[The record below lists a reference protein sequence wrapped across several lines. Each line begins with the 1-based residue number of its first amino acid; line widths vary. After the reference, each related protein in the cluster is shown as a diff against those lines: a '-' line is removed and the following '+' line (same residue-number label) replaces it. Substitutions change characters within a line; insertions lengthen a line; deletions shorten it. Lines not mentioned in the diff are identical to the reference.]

1 MRDISSIMAVF
12 VSISS
17 FSEWVVKWGGLSV
30 SGGETNRT
38 VLGSAGEVIL
48 TSERLS
54 LGGLSLSIIHSKD
67 GSFMVKSVKIDQIGG
82 CYQSNC

>member
-17 FSEWVVKWGGLSV
+17 FSEWVVEWGGLSV
-30 SGGETNRT
+30 SGGETNCT
-38 VLGSAGEVIL
+38 VLGSDGEVIL
-48 TSERLS
+48 TLERLS

-67 GSFMVKSVKIDQIGG
+67 GSFMVKLVKIDQIGG